1 MALENH
7 WTDDPTVNRS
17 KEVPARHVDRLVA
30 QFPEPRGPR
39 RPNPEAWRGMLHG
52 IALEIWNEAYA
63 AGAAYGL
70 SISATPRLI
79 FITPDQ
85 QEVISAAAREKS
97 AEVIADIEKKIGERE

>member
-52 IALEIWNEAYA
+52 IALEIWSEAYA

-70 SISATPRLI
+70 GIGAIPRTI
-79 FITPDQ
+79 FITPEQ
-85 QEVISAAAREKS
+85 QAAMEERMREKN

>member
-17 KEVPARHVDRLVA
+17 REVPARHLHRLAA
-30 QFPEPRGPR
+30 QFPEPRSM
-39 RPNPEAWRGMLHG
+39 NPDPGGWSNLLHQ

-85 QEVISAAAREKS
+85 QAAMEERMREKN
-97 AEVIADIEKKIGERE
+97 AEVIADIEKKIRG